1 MSFTSSLLAVQEISR
16 IDPSVALMLDIHNTL
31 TINAIRRWGSSEL
44 QSRWLPRLAQNTV
57 SSFALSETGSGSDAF
72 ALRTRAVPASGAPPG
87 SYTLH
92 GTKAWISNAREAGVF
107 LVFAN
112 ADPAQGHRGITAF
125 LVDAARDGVEVG
137 PPERKLGL
145 RANSTCP
152 VAFDGVR
159 VDACDV
165 LGEVGMGYRYCME
178 ILNEGRIGIGAQQ
191 VGIALGCLDVAM
203 PYLLE
208 RTQFDSR
215 LADFQ
220 GLQHQYAQAAT
231 EVRAA
236 ELMVYD
242 AARRKEAGMDF
253 VKEASMAKLYSSQV
267 AERVASK
274 AIEWL
279 GGMGFTRELMAEK
292 FYRDCK
298 VGSIYEGTSNIQL
311 QTIAKIMQREF
322 GDR

>member
-87 SYTLH
+87 SHTLH

-220 GLQHQYAQAAT
+220 PTRSCPANNEHFLLVPCGCL
-231 EVRAA
+231 VG
-236 ELMVYD
+236 
-242 AARRKEAGMDF
+242 AGFALNGF
-253 VKEASMAKLYSSQV
+253 VGRYQV
-267 AERVASK
+267 FALK
-274 AIEWL
+274 L
-279 GGMGFTRELMAEK
+279 GGGVA
-292 FYRDCK
+292 
-298 VGSIYEGTSNIQL
+298 
-311 QTIAKIMQREF
+311 F
-322 GDR
+322 GLVSSWSCVR